1 MIRATMPPL
10 DQVVC
15 RIGTTFAADMADALV
30 AGHYRRG
37 QLAPGL
43 RAVGTIQPVAALP
56 LRWAPAARPVDWR
69 LPWHDVLESKQPQRP

>member
-1 MIRATMPPL
+1 MIRSAVPPL

-15 RIGTTFAADMADALV
+15 RIGTTFAAYMADAFV
-30 AGHYRRG
+30 AGDYRSS

-43 RAVGTIQPVAALP
+43 RAVGAIQPVAPLP

-69 LPWHDVLESKQPQRP
+69 LPWHDVPD

>member
-1 MIRATMPPL
+1 MIRATVSPL

-15 RIGTTFAADMADALV
+15 RIGTTFAADMTDAFV
-30 AGHYRRG
+30 AGDDCSC

-69 LPWHDVLESKQPQRP
+69 LPWHDVLN